1 MSIFH
6 NITRGGQTNIHFVA
20 MLRQVMK
27 VGMMVS
33 ILISISFYSVK
44 TYTAVPKT
52 YWRSYINY
60 YSHELNPFL
69 LFVIE
74 DKTIRHRLPQV
85 VKRVR
90 KVNQILERNL
100 PYGLQVFLMSLSL
113 IILTWFFIGSKQRQK
128 KHNRGNKFI
137 HASKLKSLIKYRK
150 QASDLK
156 IGKLPLIKDKET
168 SHLLI
173 TGTTGSGKSNC
184 FNILVPQIR
193 GRQNKAIIVDLTGQ
207 YITRFYREGDLI
219 LNPFDTRTV
228 HWNPWADCEDISH
241 YDMLASGFIP
251 QQKFTSDRFW
261 DNASRA
267 LFSTAMQKLDSL
279 NDHSIHELHRI
290 LISADFREFESFF
303 KETEAASYTSKEG
316 EKMTLSVR
324 SNLAVQIKVLKYLND
339 QNKNFSLKQWIQ
351 KQEPK
356 NWLFITARPD
366 QRETLKPLI
375 SCWLEIAFNTL
386 MSLYPDQQRR
396 LWFIIDEL
404 PALQQLPSLPLA
416 LAELRKYGGCI
427 MAGIQ
432 GMPQISD
439 LYGNAGSQAILDL
452 FNTFI
457 FFRSTDPQTT
467 GWISKVLGEK
477 DETEMVENLSYGA
490 NTIRDGV
497 SLNQQTHTKPII
509 IPTEIQNLKDLEA
522 FIKLPGNY
530 PITKLKMSYQHLTS
544 GGTKAFFLRN
554 ISIKSHL
561 LSFKTLID
569 LVGSTRFK
577 QDGSN
582 LLSDFFILI
591 SYAFKSWILLVKF
604 LSVIF

>member
-27 VGMMVS
+27 IGIMVS
-33 ILISISFYSVK
+33 ILISLSFYSAK
-44 TYTAVPKT
+44 TYTTVPRA
-52 YWRSYINY
+52 YWKSYINY

-74 DKTIRHRLPQV
+74 DKTTRHRLPQV
-85 VKRVR
+85 LKRVN
-90 KVNQILERNL
+90 KVNYILEKNL
-100 PYGLQVFLMSLSL
+100 PYGLKVFLISL
-113 IILTWFFIGSKQRQK
+113 ILIIFSWFIIGYKQRQK
-128 KHNRGNKFI
+128 KHNRGNKFVN
-137 HASKLKSLIKYRK
+137 ASKLKFLIKYRK

-168 SHLLI
+168 SHILI

-193 GRQNKAIIVDLTGQ
+193 KRQNKAIIVDLTGQ
-207 YITRFYREGDLI
+207 YIARFYQEGDLI

-228 HWNPWADCEDISH
+228 HWNPWADCDDISH

-251 QQKFTSDRFW
+251 QQKYTSDRFW
-261 DNASRA
+261 DNASRV
-267 LFSTAMQKLDSL
+267 LFSTAMQKLDHL
-279 NDHSIHELHRI
+279 GDQSIDELHRI
-290 LISADFREFESFF
+290 LITSNLNEFESFF

-316 EKMTLSVR
+316 EKMTLSIR
-324 SNLAVQIKVLKYLND
+324 SNLAVQIKSLKHLSD
-339 QNKNFSLKQWIQ
+339 QNKNFSFRQWIQ
-351 KQEPK
+351 NEKQN

-366 QRETLKPLI
+366 QRETLKSLI
-375 SCWLEIAFNTL
+375 SCWLEIAFNAVMTL
-386 MSLYPDQQRR
+386 EPNQQRR
-396 LWFIIDEL
+396 IWFMIDEL

-432 GMPQISD
+432 GMPQIND
-439 LYGNAGSQAILDL
+439 LYGNTGSQAILDL

-490 NTIRDGV
+490 NTIRDGI
-497 SLNQQTHTKPII
+497 SLNQQTNIKPLV

-522 FIKLPGNY
+522 YIKLPGNY
-530 PITKLKMSYQHLTS
+530 PVTKLRMNYKN
-544 GGTKAFFLRN
+544 LRQ
-554 ISIKSHL
+554 
-561 LSFKTLID
+561 KT
-569 LVGSTRFK
+569 
-577 QDGSN
+577 N
-582 LLSDFFILI
+582 
-591 SYAFKSWILLVKF
+591 
-604 LSVIF
+604 

>member
-33 ILISISFYSVK
+33 LLISLSFYLVK
-44 TYTAVPKT
+44 TYTAVPQT

-74 DKTIRHRLPQV
+74 DKTTRHRLPQV
-85 VKRVR
+85 VKRVK
-90 KVNQILERNL
+90 KVNHILERNL
-100 PYGLQVFLMSLSL
+100 SYGLQVFLMSLSL
-113 IILTWFFIGSKQRQK
+113 IVLTWFFIGYKQRQK

-137 HASKLKSLIKYRK
+137 HASKLKSLIKDRK

-184 FNILVPQIR
+184 FNIIVPQIR
-193 GRQNKAIIVDLTGQ
+193 IRRNRAIIVDLTGQ
-207 YITRFYREGDLI
+207 YVSRFYQQGDLI
-219 LNPFDTRTV
+219 LNPFDERSV
-228 HWNPWADCEDISH
+228 NWNPWADCTLASH
-241 YDMLASGFIP
+241 YDMLSAGLIP
-251 QQKFTSDRFW
+251 QQKYVSDRFW
-261 DNASRA
+261 DNASRT

-279 NDHSIHELHRI
+279 NDHSIQELHRI
-290 LISADFREFESFF
+290 LITADLNEFENFF
-303 KETEAASYTSKEG
+303 KETEAASYTSKDG

-324 SNLAVQIKVLKYLND
+324 SNLAVQIKSLKYLND
-339 QNKNFSLKQWIQ
+339 QNKGLSLRQWV
-351 KQEPK
+351 QEEEQN
-356 NWLFITARPD
+356 NWLFITVRPD

-375 SCWLEIAFNTL
+375 SCWLEIAFNAIMTL
-386 MSLYPDQQRR
+386 EPNQKRR

-452 FNTFI
+452 FITFI

-467 GWISKVLGEK
+467 GWVSKVLGEK
-477 DETEMVENLSYGA
+477 DETEIVENLSYGA

-497 SLNQQTHTKPII
+497 SLNQQTNTKPIV

-522 FIKLPGNY
+522 YIKLPGNY
-530 PITKLKMSYQHLTS
+530 PITKLKMKYQ
-544 GGTKAFFLRN
+544 AFFK
-554 ISIKSHL
+554 IH
-561 LSFKTLID
+561 
-569 LVGSTRFK
+569 
-577 QDGSN
+577 
-582 LLSDFFILI
+582 
-591 SYAFKSWILLVKF
+591 
-604 LSVIF
+604 